1 MAKSKPV
8 IKNEK
13 LRIKEEEKKK
23 QKERELDEKYLKK
36 PKQSS
41 YKEIRSHV
49 SEIFKYIVVNLRIS

>member
-41 YKEIRSHV
+41 YTEIRSHV
-49 SEIFKYIVVNLRIS
+49 SEIFKYIVVSLRIS

>member
-36 PKQSS
+36 PTQSNFT
-41 YKEIRSHV
+41 EIPNHV
-49 SEIFKYIVVNLRIS
+49 SEIFTCFGVNLQIC